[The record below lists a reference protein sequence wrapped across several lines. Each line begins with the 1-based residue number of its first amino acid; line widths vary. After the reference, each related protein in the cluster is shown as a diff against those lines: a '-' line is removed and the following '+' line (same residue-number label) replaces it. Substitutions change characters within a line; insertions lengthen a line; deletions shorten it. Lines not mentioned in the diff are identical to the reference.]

1 MEIKY
6 FGQYLIEKG
15 IVAPQDLLKA
25 MELQGKTN
33 LSLGDIAAQAGLITQ
48 EQLEKI
54 HQHQITHNMT
64 FMKAARE
71 LGFISPE
78 ELETIVSR
86 QMSNNML
93 LGDCLV
99 KLKILSQEQIET
111 HFKFFRTEQSI
122 LEFKIL
128 NAIAAHSNAVL
139 IETIIQST
147 VNLFRYLLD
156 VQPRIGGFYSNGG
169 ASQGPASDYQW
180 VAQQNLNGDY
190 ICNVELFLSKDIV
203 LKISSSLLKR
213 SISEISELS
222 LDSSKEFL
230 NIIVGYVCSALS
242 LKNIKCDPTVP
253 QLIEVDQYKL
263 GEKQIRVP
271 FLLPQG
277 QVEVRVKY
285 P

>member
-15 IVAPQDLLKA
+15 IVSPGDLLKA
-25 MELQGKTN
+25 MDLQGKTN
-33 LSLGDIAAQAGLITQ
+33 LSLGDITVQAGLISP

-54 HQHQITHNMT
+54 QQYQILHNMT

-71 LGFISPE
+71 LACISPQ

-156 VQPRIGGFYSNGG
+156 VQPRIGGFYSNGS
-169 ASQGPASDYQW
+169 ASQVCSDYQW
-180 VAQQNLNGDY
+180 VALQNLSGDY
-190 ICNVELFLSKDIV
+190 MCNVELFLSKDIV

-213 SISEISELS
+213 QVAEISELS

-253 QLIEVDQYKL
+253 EIQEIEQYSPS
-263 GEKQIRVP
+263 EKQIRVP

-285 P
+285 S

>member
-15 IVAPQDLLKA
+15 IVSPEDLLKA
-25 MELQGKTN
+25 MSLQGQTN
-33 LSLGDIAAQAGLITQ
+33 LSLGDISVQAGLINP

-54 HQHQITHNMT
+54 QQYQILHNVT

-71 LGFISPE
+71 LGCISAQ
-78 ELETIVSR
+78 ELETIISR

-156 VQPRIGGFYSNGG
+156 VQPRIGGFYSNGNTPPS
-169 ASQGPASDYQW
+169 ALSEYHW
-180 VAQQNLNGDY
+180 VALQNLSGDY
-190 ICNVELFLSKDIV
+190 ICNVELFLSKEML

-213 SISEISELS
+213 PVTEISELS

-253 QLIEVDQYKL
+253 EIKEIEQYAPS
-263 GEKQIRVP
+263 ENQIRVP

-285 P
+285 S

>member
-15 IVAPQDLLKA
+15 IVAPEDLLKA
-25 MELQGKTN
+25 MELQGHTN
-33 LSLGDIAAQAGLITQ
+33 LSLGEISVQAGIISQ
-48 EQLEKI
+48 SQLEKI
-54 HQHQITHNMT
+54 QQYQILHNMT
-64 FMKAARE
+64 FMKAARA
-71 LGFISPE
+71 LDCISAE
-78 ELETIVSR
+78 ELETIISR

-99 KLKILSQEQIET
+99 KLKILSQEQIEN
-111 HFKFFRTEQSI
+111 HFKIFRTEQSI

-128 NAIAAHSNAVL
+128 NAIAAHTNAILV
-139 IETIIQST
+139 ETIIQST

-156 VQPRIGGFYSNGG
+156 VQPRIGGFYSNG
-169 ASQGPASDYQW
+169 SSLSTSSEYHW
-180 VAQQNLNGDY
+180 VALQNLSGDY
-190 ICNVELFLSKDIV
+190 MCNVELFLSREII

-213 SISEISELS
+213 PITEISELS

-253 QLIEVDQYKL
+253 EIKEVEQYISS
-263 GEKQIRVP
+263 EKQIRVP

-285 P
+285 S